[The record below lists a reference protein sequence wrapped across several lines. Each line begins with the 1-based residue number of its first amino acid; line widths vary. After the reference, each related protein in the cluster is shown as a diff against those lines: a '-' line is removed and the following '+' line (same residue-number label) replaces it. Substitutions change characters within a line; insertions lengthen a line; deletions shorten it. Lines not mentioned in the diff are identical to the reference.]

1 MEALNRQV
9 DIDRVHFRLLNLGLV
24 LNVLVPVILLSVGAF
39 LKSKGVG
46 LSSGGNL
53 KILFLVLMVAGVGEI
68 PLIYVMRRSFLSA
81 RKAFQEESAGH
92 VATEKVL
99 FQWGVLIFSLSLS
112 PTIYGLVY
120 YLLGGSLERF
130 VLFVAITLFCFLMF
144 KPKLEEISS
153 FVERQADKTDNQKQF
168 SPNSS

>member
-9 DIDRVHFRLLNLGLV
+9 DVDRVHSRLLNLGLV
-24 LNVLVPVILLSVGAF
+24 LNVLVPVILLSGGAF

-46 LSSGGNL
+46 FSSGGNL
-53 KILFLVLMVAGVGEI
+53 KILFLVLMIAGVGEI
-68 PLIYVMRRSFLSA
+68 PLIYIMRKSFLSTQKISQKE
-81 RKAFQEESAGH
+81 RKRHMAAEQ
-92 VATEKVL
+92 VL

-130 VLFVAITLFCFLMF
+130 VLFIAITLFSFVVF
-144 KPKLEEISS
+144 KPKLEEIRS
-153 FVERQADKTDNQKQF
+153 FVKRQADKTDNQKQF

>member
-1 MEALNRQV
+1 MEVLNRQV
-9 DIDRVHFRLLNLGLV
+9 DIDGVHSRLLNLGLV
-24 LNVLVPVILLSVGAF
+24 LNVLVPVILLSVGVF

-46 LSSGGNL
+46 LSLGSNL
-53 KILFLVLMVAGVGEI
+53 KILFLVLMIAGVGEI
-68 PLIYVMRRSFLSA
+68 PLIYIMRRSFLSA
-81 RKAFQEESAGH
+81 RKAFQKESEGH

-130 VLFVAITLFCFLMF
+130 VLFAAITLFCFLVF